1 MSINKVILVG
11 HVGKDPEVRYFDNNL
26 AMARFSIATTER
38 GFTSKSG
45 QVIPD
50 KTEWH
55 SVVVWRKLAEVVEK
69 YVKKGT
75 QVYIEGKLRNRSY
88 DDKDGVKRYATEIQ
102 VDILQLLGRRAD
114 GDQSGNRGEANAA
127 GQSSGHSQ
135 YVPPQRPA
143 TPAYNPQFQAPPISN
158 IPLPTPNDAQ
168 FSPHSESFLAMDD
181 MDDLPF

>member
-26 AMARFSIATTER
+26 AMARFAVATTER
-38 GFTSKSG
+38 GYTTRSG

-55 SVVVWRKLAEVVEK
+55 NVVVWRKLAEVVEK

-75 QVYIEGKLRNRSY
+75 HLYIEGKLRNRSY
-88 DDKDGVKRYATEIQ
+88 DDKDGVKRYTTEIQ
-102 VDILQLLGRRAD
+102 VDTFQFLGKRSE
-114 GDQSGNRGEANAA
+114 GD
-127 GQSSGHSQ
+127 SSAPERVSNSAHAIPTARVQ
-135 YVPPQRPA
+135 EQPMRPT
-143 TPAYNPQFQAPPISN
+143 TPAYNPQFQPPTMTN
-158 IPLPTPNDAQ
+158 VPPPMPGDAD
-168 FSPHSESFLAMDD
+168 FPPHSESFLAMDD